1 MSIINTTRYSVTCER
16 CHKETSFLV
25 TDIPE
30 LECGIDEEVEDAE
43 AATRRDVE
51 AEFAAHIDPADAEWR
66 HMFAIGSAIRR
77 RDLDAV
83 TEQLRTMCAALGG
96 NLLEELDRGL
106 VTTAPLFEGR
116 RAA

>member
-1 MSIINTTRYSVTCER
+1 MSIIDTTRYSVTCEHCR
-16 CHKETSFLV
+16 KETTFLV
-25 TDIPE
+25 ADAPE
-30 LECGIDEEVEDAE
+30 LESDITEEIEDAE
-43 AATRRDVE
+43 ADTRRDVE

-96 NLLEELDRGL
+96 NLLEEFDRGL
-106 VTTAPLFEGR
+106 VTTIPLFEGR